1 MKLQWLGEY
10 RELVREIIWFANGYS
25 QLYNK
30 EILGTDIKY
39 SFLQIQIIEHLLENE
54 GLNEKMAEI
63 AAQLGLTAS
72 SFTKLVKKL
81 VDKGLLDKFHIQG
94 NHKDIILKITDK
106 GRHIYKEYSEQIAI
120 ELFSGMFEVGNN
132 VPSEFI
138 EMFSKMVG
146 SLNSKMD
153 LKGKEPIILVPMKNK
168 KDV

>member
-1 MKLQWLGEY
+1 MKLEWLGEY
-10 RELVREIIWFANGYS
+10 RKLVKEIIWFANGYS

-30 EILGTDIKY
+30 EILGMDIKY

-54 GLNEKMAEI
+54 DLNEKMAEI
-63 AAQLGLTAS
+63 AVQLGLTAS
-72 SFTKLVKKL
+72 TFTKLVKKL

-94 NHKDIILKITDK
+94 NRKDVILKVTDK
-106 GRHIYKEYSEQIAI
+106 GRHIYKEYSEQIAM
-120 ELFSGMFEVGNN
+120 ELFSGMFEIGKD